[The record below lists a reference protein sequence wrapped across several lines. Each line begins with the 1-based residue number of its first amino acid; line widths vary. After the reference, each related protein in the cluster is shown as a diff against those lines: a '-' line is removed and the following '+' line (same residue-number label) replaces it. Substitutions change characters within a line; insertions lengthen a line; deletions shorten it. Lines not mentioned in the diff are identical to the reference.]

1 MDSGYIMGNLTFR
14 IIQFSTQTAIENM
27 AIDEAIFGLYNNIK
41 KDTIRFYSWNPS
53 TVSIGKHQNVNDE
66 VNLKNIK
73 KYGFDC
79 IRRISGGGSVFHDQL
94 GELTYSIVTK
104 KRNLTSSSIEES
116 YYELSNYVFH
126 PLEKLGF
133 RLEFDKIHC
142 PSVFTDGKKIS
153 GNAQARTGDIVLQH
167 GTLLISYRPEIM
179 YSVLKA
185 RPGRDTESM
194 VKSVYQHVTT
204 LTEKLKGDFNPPKI
218 ANYLQKEL
226 LFSDRAKYEIG
237 ELTKDEE
244 TLVQKLIHSKFRS
257 DNWVFSG

>member
-1 MDSGYIMGNLTFR
+1 MGNLTFR
-14 IIQFSTQTAIENM
+14 IILFSTQTAIENM
-27 AIDEAIFGLYNNIK
+27 AIDEAIFRLYTNVK

-66 VNLKNIK
+66 VNLNNIE

-94 GELTYSIVTK
+94 GELTYSIVTNK
-104 KRNLTSSSIEES
+104 KNLTSSSIEES
-116 YYELSNYVFH
+116 YYELSNFVFH
-126 PLEKLGF
+126 PLEKLG
-133 RLEFDKIHC
+133 LMMEFDKIHC
-142 PSVFTDGKKIS
+142 PSIFTDGKKIS
-153 GNAQARTGDIVLQH
+153 GNAQARSGDTILQH
-167 GTLLISYRPEIM
+167 GTLLINYRPETM

-185 RPGRDTESM
+185 RPGRDTNSM

-204 LTEKLKGDFNPPKI
+204 LTEKLKEDFNPKKI

-226 LFSDRAKYEIG
+226 LISDRAKYEIG

-244 TLVQKLIHSKFRS
+244 ALAHKLIHSKFQS
-257 DNWVFSG
+257 EEWALSG